1 MGNSALYGICII
13 LGGAGAWIVGH
24 YAGSIG
30 LIAQPNSRSSHDEP
44 LPNGGGMGILAAF
57 LVSSIVLKISLT
69 FWIPAALLSL
79 LSFLGDRIEVSF
91 KIRLLVQFAAA
102 LILLSVCFSSDQFP
116 VLNIY
121 LTILL
126 ILVCA
131 VYIVGTANFYNFMDG
146 IDGISGITGI
156 VGFGLIALHTHISGN
171 IGTFTFLSICISLA
185 CLGFLPFNMP
195 QAKVFMG
202 DVGAVLLGFVFSG
215 MVVLLSRDLLDF
227 ICLAAFL
234 FPFYADELT
243 TMVVRIKDHDRL
255 TEAHRKHF
263 YQLLANEKCIDHWK
277 ISTGY
282 GIAQLII
289 GLTILAL
296 KPFGIIPVLLGL
308 ALFFSAFIWADYHLR
323 SSISSE
329 QYESGA

>member
-1 MGNSALYGICII
+1 MENPILYFSCMI
-13 LGGAGAWIVGH
+13 LGGTGAWIVGH

-57 LVSSIVLKISLT
+57 AVSSIVLKIPVT

-79 LSFLGDRIEVSF
+79 LSFLGDRIEVSL
-91 KIRLLVQFAAA
+91 KIRLFVQFAAA
-102 LILLSVCFSSDQFP
+102 LILLSACFSSNQFP

-195 QAKVFMG
+195 RAKVFMG
-202 DVGAVLLGFVFSG
+202 DVGAILLGFVFSG
-215 MVVLLSRDLLDF
+215 MVVLLSKDLLDF

-234 FPFYADELT
+234 LPFYADELT

-289 GLTILAL
+289 GLSILAL
-296 KPFGIIPVLLGL
+296 KPFGLAAILLML
-308 ALFFSAFIWADYHLR
+308 SIFFLIFILISFRLR
-323 SSISSE
+323 SSL
-329 QYESGA
+329 